1 MACKAKATLAGAAVL
16 LLGAGAAHAQSGD
29 AAIAGEMRECRQL
42 RDEAARIACYDTIPV
57 GQDQGRGQGQGQ
69 GQGQPAGSP
78 AASPAASPAPAPPPP
93 AARAPAGFGAGQ
105 LPRPATSTPAE
116 PDRITAQVAVAI
128 EREPGIWLL
137 TLEDGAQWA
146 FVDSV
151 PPSYD
156 PPRRGKAVELLGTAL
171 GGYLMRYAGQRG
183 IRVHRVR

>member
-1 MACKAKATLAGAAVL
+1 MMACKAKATLAGAAVL

-57 GQDQGRGQGQGQ
+57 GQDQG
-69 GQGQPAGSP
+69 QPAGSP
-78 AASPAASPAPAPPPP
+78 AASPAAPPAPAPPPP

-105 LPRPATSTPAE
+105 LPRPASSAPAE
-116 PDRITAQVAVAI
+116 PDRITAQVAAAV